1 MKLYVMRHGQT
12 DWNVLGKVQGIT
24 DVELN
29 ERGIEQAKQAKDKVN
44 QYEIDLIVYSP
55 LKRAKK
61 TAEIVNEDKKVPM
74 ICETQIIER
83 SFGELEGVNATEHE
97 AFAQNNFWDYHANVN
112 CYKIEPVV
120 TCCRRVWGALESLKE
135 KYVGKN
141 ILIVTHGATAK
152 VINSYFKGIGKDG
165 ILESIG
171 IKNCEIREYEI
182 EN

>member
-61 TAEIVNEDKKVPM
+61 TAEIVN
-74 ICETQIIER
+74 
-83 SFGELEGVNATEHE
+83 
-97 AFAQNNFWDYHANVN
+97 
-112 CYKIEPVV
+112 
-120 TCCRRVWGALESLKE
+120 
-135 KYVGKN
+135 
-141 ILIVTHGATAK
+141 
-152 VINSYFKGIGKDG
+152 
-165 ILESIG
+165 
-171 IKNCEIREYEI
+171 
-182 EN
+182 